1 VIASVTLLILYI
13 NVLIKYLHDSLPY
26 YNFKKTSLKLKF
38 KYIGSLSSFV
48 FKSCLVLQLVF
59 ITI

>member
-48 FKSCLVLQLVF
+48 F
-59 ITI
+59 